1 MSISQ
6 TLKDKWIIHADT
18 HDLPLESIPTGLRT
32 GQSGASFGWPDMMV
46 GDETLEKLHGQQIT
60 RTSQCIQLANCMT
73 EDQFQ
78 EMMGGS
84 RPSWAYL
91 VRCMENE
98 KNIEDYRS
106 RHSPQPV
113 AGKPAAAVGMCASS
127 TTGWDADQ
135 CIINNRILTEWLL
148 PRLSPA
154 DVIRVKGREESQLKV
169 VKAAIAENDARLREI
184 NKKK

>member
-1 MSISQ
+1 MSTSQ

-32 GQSGASFGWPDMMV
+32 GQSGASFGWPNMMV

-78 EMMGGS
+78 EVCGGG

-91 VRCMENE
+91 VRCMRKENQQ
-98 KNIEDYRS
+98 NIREYRS
-106 RHSPQPV
+106 RQR
-113 AGKPAAAVGMCASS
+113 C
-127 TTGWDADQ
+127 WEADQ

-148 PRLSPA
+148 PQVRPW
-154 DVIRVKGREESQLKV
+154 DVIFVNGREVRQLTV
-169 VKAAIAENDARLREI
+169 VTAAIAENDARLREI

>member
-1 MSISQ
+1 MSTSTTQ

-18 HDLPLESIPTGLRT
+18 HGLPLESIPTGLRT
-32 GQSGASFGWPDMMV
+32 GQSGASFGWPNMMV
-46 GDETLEKLHGQQIT
+46 GDETLEKLHGKRIT
-60 RTSQCIQLANCMT
+60 RTSMCIQLANCMT

-91 VRCMENE
+91 VRCMENQ

-106 RHSPQPV
+106 RHS
-113 AGKPAAAVGMCASS
+113 C
-127 TTGWDADQ
+127 WDADQ

-148 PRLSPA
+148 PQLSPA
-154 DVIRVKGREESQLKV
+154 DVIHVNGREVSQLTV
-169 VKAAIAENDARLREI
+169 VKAAIAENDARLRKI
-184 NKKK
+184 DAKK

>member
-32 GQSGASFGWPDMMV
+32 GQSGASFGWPDKMV
-46 GDETLEKLHGQQIT
+46 GDETLEKLHGKRIT
-60 RTSQCIQLANCMT
+60 RTSMCIQLANCMT

-91 VRCMENE
+91 VRCVRKENQE
-98 KNIEDYRS
+98 NIRDYRS
-106 RHSPQPV
+106 RHS
-113 AGKPAAAVGMCASS
+113 C
-127 TTGWDADQ
+127 WDADQ

-148 PRLSPA
+148 PQLSPA
-154 DVIRVKGREESQLKV
+154 DVIHVNGREVSQLTV

>member
-32 GQSGASFGWPDMMV
+32 GQSGASFGWPDKMV

-78 EMMGGS
+78 EVCGGG

-91 VRCMENE
+91 VRCMRKENQQ
-98 KNIEDYRS
+98 NIREYRS
-106 RHSPQPV
+106 RQR
-113 AGKPAAAVGMCASS
+113 C
-127 TTGWDADQ
+127 WEADQ

-169 VKAAIAENDARLREI
+169 VKAAIAENDARLRKI
-184 NKKK
+184 NGEDDE